1 MLGADQLY
9 RFVATLRLN
18 TGQHNLYWFEVS
30 SMMVRMILLQADD
43 VGVRLGASV
52 RARRCCTRLRDGCRT
67 TAAALSSNDKV
78 SEEGA
83 TAAVEDTDS

>member
-1 MLGADQLY
+1 MFGRTGAGLYIYSLCTDSRFPLGGGRSY
-9 RFVATLRLN
+9 CK
-18 TGQHNLYWFEVS
+18 
-30 SMMVRMILLQADD
+30 ADD

-52 RARRCCTRLRDGCRT
+52 RARRCCTRLPDGCRS